1 MSSER
6 KFIREN
12 IRRQLLKEHLFR
24 ETQRAGF
31 GGLDVARTPLGTHI
45 TLIAERPGMVIG
57 RRGATINRL
66 TDEVENDFGFDNPQ
80 IEVQEAEVPSLN
92 PGIMAQKLAIA
103 LEKGWH
109 FRRAGHSTVMRIM
122 EAGARG
128 CQVEI
133 SGKLTGDRHRTVKFR
148 QGHIKYCGEPKQE
161 WMMEAITTAAKKSGV
176 LGLKVSIMDPD
187 ARLPDEIELLP
198 PEELTEVFEEYG
210 EGDAPEGPY
219 KPPEGMDED
228 ALERMVD
235 ADAEAATVEGEATE
249 AVEAAKEP
257 EVGSEAGAKAA
268 KKEEEKPP
276 KAKKTPSKEEKEPPA
291 EEPVKEV
298 PKADVAEAMAP
309 PKVAEAPKASKAPKD
324 ADASKA
330 SDEASDE
337 QTPPGKAPVADA
349 PVEEPTV
356 DGPPADEPPADEKK
370 DGEA

>member
-12 IRRQLLKEHLFR
+12 IRRHLLKEHLFR

-31 GGLDVARTPLGTHI
+31 GGLNVARTPLGTHI

-80 IEVQEAEVPSLN
+80 IEVQEAEVPALN

-122 EAGARG
+122 DAGARG

-148 QGHIKYCGEPKQE
+148 QGHIKYCGEPKHE
-161 WMMEAITTAAKKSGV
+161 WMRIAITTAAKKSGV
-176 LGLKVSIMDPD
+176 LGLKVQIMDPH
-187 ARLPDEIELLP
+187 AKLPDEIEILP
-198 PEELTEVFEEYG
+198 PEDLTEVFEEYG

-219 KPPEGMDED
+219 QPPEVTDLEDED
-228 ALERMVD
+228 AAALDAIVE
-235 ADAEAATVEGEATE
+235 ADAEAVTEAAPEDIAPEGEV
-249 AVEAAKEP
+249 VEVAP
-257 EVGSEAGAKAA
+257 GVFRRIRVSELFR
-268 KKEEEKPP
+268 
-276 KAKKTPSKEEKEPPA
+276 
-291 EEPVKEV
+291 
-298 PKADVAEAMAP
+298 
-309 PKVAEAPKASKAPKD
+309 
-324 ADASKA
+324 
-330 SDEASDE
+330 
-337 QTPPGKAPVADA
+337 
-349 PVEEPTV
+349 
-356 DGPPADEPPADEKK
+356 
-370 DGEA
+370 

>member
-12 IRRQLLKEHLFR
+12 IRRHLLKEYLFR

-66 TDEVENDFGFDNPQ
+66 TDEVEKDFGFDNPQ
-80 IEVQEAEVPSLN
+80 IEVQEAEVPALN

-122 EAGARG
+122 DAGARG

-148 QGHIKYCGEPKQE
+148 QGHIKYCGEPKHQ
-161 WMMEAITTAAKKSGV
+161 WMRIAITTAAKKSGV
-176 LGLKVSIMDPD
+176 LGLKVQIMDPH
-187 ARLPDEIELLP
+187 AKLPDEIDILP

-219 KPPEGMDED
+219 QPPEITDDDTSLDTEALD
-228 ALERMVD
+228 AMVE
-235 ADAEAATVEGEATE
+235 ADAAAAVAATEGDVPKEPAEGEVAE
-249 AVEAAKEP
+249 AIKEP
-257 EVGSEAGAKAA
+257 TKEEKPKKKAPSKKKKA
-268 KKEEEKPP
+268 DEPVEKPADEEPTPEPKVEEPKAEKPKAEKPKAEEPKAEKPKAEEPKAEEPKAEEPSKKEEED
-276 KAKKTPSKEEKEPPA
+276 KEA
-291 EEPVKEV
+291 G
-298 PKADVAEAMAP
+298 A
-309 PKVAEAPKASKAPKD
+309 
-324 ADASKA
+324 
-330 SDEASDE
+330 
-337 QTPPGKAPVADA
+337 
-349 PVEEPTV
+349 
-356 DGPPADEPPADEKK
+356 
-370 DGEA
+370 

>member
-12 IRRQLLKEHLFR
+12 IRRHLLKEHLFR

-80 IEVQEAEVPSLN
+80 IEVQEAEVPALN

-122 EAGARG
+122 DAGARG

-148 QGHIKYCGEPKQE
+148 QGHIKYCGEPKHE
-161 WMMEAITTAAKKSGV
+161 WMRIAVTTAAKKSGV
-176 LGLKVSIMDPD
+176 LGLKVQIMDPH
-187 ARLPDEIELLP
+187 AKLPDEIEILP

-219 KPPEGMDED
+219 RPPEATDTTDLDTETLD
-228 ALERMVD
+228 AVVE
-235 ADAEAATVEGEATE
+235 ADAEAAAAEGDVPKEPAEGEVE
-249 AVEAAKEP
+249 KAVEEEAEEKKAPAKKKEEKPTKEP
-257 EVGSEAGAKAA
+257 EA
-268 KKEEEKPP
+268 KEEKAEEKP
-276 KAKKTPSKEEKEPPA
+276 KAKKAPAKKKEEKPA
-291 EEPVKEV
+291 EEPKAEEPKTEEPKTEEPKEV
-298 PKADVAEAMAP
+298 
-309 PKVAEAPKASKAPKD
+309 D
-324 ADASKA
+324 A
-330 SDEASDE
+330 
-337 QTPPGKAPVADA
+337 
-349 PVEEPTV
+349 
-356 DGPPADEPPADEKK
+356 
-370 DGEA
+370 

>member
-12 IRRQLLKEHLFR
+12 IRRHLLKEHLFR

-80 IEVQEAEVPSLN
+80 IEVQEAEVPALN

-122 EAGARG
+122 DAGARG

-148 QGHIKYCGEPKQE
+148 QGHIKYCGEPKHE
-161 WMMEAITTAAKKSGV
+161 WMRIAITTAAKKSGV
-176 LGLKVSIMDPD
+176 LGLKVQIMDPH
-187 ARLPDEIELLP
+187 AKLPDEVEILP
-198 PEELTEVFEEYG
+198 AEELTEVFDEYG

-219 KPPEGMDED
+219 RPP
-228 ALERMVD
+228 ALEDVEDLDTMVETD
-235 ADAEAATVEGEATE
+235 L
-249 AVEAAKEP
+249 EAAKEAA
-257 EVGSEAGAKAA
+257 EAEPTEDVK
-268 KKEEEKPP
+268 EEKPKKKAP
-276 KAKKTPSKEEKEPPA
+276 AKKKSEDKPAEEKAEGKEAKEEKADKKAPAKKKPEAKPPKEPKAEDKPA
-291 EEPVKEV
+291 EEPKVEEPKAEEPKGEDKPAEEPKAEE
-298 PKADVAEAMAP
+298 PKADKKE
-309 PKVAEAPKASKAPKD
+309 
-324 ADASKA
+324 ADA
-330 SDEASDE
+330 
-337 QTPPGKAPVADA
+337 
-349 PVEEPTV
+349 
-356 DGPPADEPPADEKK
+356 
-370 DGEA
+370 